1 MEERPKVDGVSCDDD
16 GGGDYG
22 DGDDRDDGDGDG
34 DDYGDGDD
42 CDDDDGDD
50 CFVWTSGR
58 K

>member
-34 DDYGDGDD
+34 DD

>member
-22 DGDDRDDGDGDG
+22 V
-34 DDYGDGDD
+34 GDD

>member
-16 GGGDYG
+16 G
-22 DGDDRDDGDGDG
+22 DGDDCDDDDCDDDGGDG
-34 DDYGDGDD
+34 GD

>member
-22 DGDDRDDGDGDG
+22 DDDGGDG
-34 DDYGDGDD
+34 GDG
-42 CDDDDGDD
+42 DDDDGDD